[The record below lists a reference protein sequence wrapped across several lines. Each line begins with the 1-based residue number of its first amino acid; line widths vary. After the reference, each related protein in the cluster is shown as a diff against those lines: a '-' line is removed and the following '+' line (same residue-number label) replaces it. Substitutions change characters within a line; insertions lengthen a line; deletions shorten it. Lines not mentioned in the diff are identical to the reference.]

1 MAGRAVLVSRG
12 MALDKGAGSS
22 YKRVENFTMNRKLT
36 TSLLCLLLSFACLFC
51 YARAQEDE
59 ELDYTT
65 DLTLDTVR
73 KTMQQEKE
81 LSPKLMPLLDAQRS
95 RAAASLDELER
106 KYEELRLSTFY
117 QDSSNFFHLSHTC
130 SEIAKL
136 HSRSIS
142 DNFPITR
149 TRVRIG
155 MAVQRYTFLAQSMR
169 EINTAK
175 LSPQE
180 KQQLKQ
186 ALADCNAMEQ
196 NYKKIYDD
204 MLKDEERFN
213 KLSEKIRKLDIY
225 ANGTEVGRYARLSA
239 DRKPVDLKKMVD
251 YREKQK
257 NEQEKNDTT
266 TKDNG
271 GKKDAQAGTATLL
284 EKARQISKE
293 DADTDKRR
301 ADFMKRAV
309 EEAKAYGTDVDLSGT
324 LTLEKEQQVEGR
336 LAARIGMCLWVP
348 SRLHRDSDIPLGFL
362 ESWGYLFQSVYQTY
376 IAPYDPTAARAMGRA
391 GLVFLGLLALAA
403 LLCHGIWQYC
413 KRRLDQRISRK
424 RLRAAMLPLACA
436 FSGAGLLI
444 YGQFAHP
451 TYLGD
456 HLADMGEFLLISAV
470 LFGSMVVYLNSR
482 RVLGGIRLF
491 EPLFLTNFLCILY
504 CVLMCNNYVLG
515 MTAHLLFALGAVW
528 MLVRFLNRISNLRIA
543 ARVYAVL
550 SIIIMA
556 AGAVLCYVGYYYIF
570 ILVEL
575 SWYVLMAN
583 FMFMTALNKL
593 TLLACRRVAAS
604 RRLLPFRTYINAWL
618 RLVVSHMLK
627 PLIFLMLIWYGL
639 RWSTECFDLAHF
651 LQSWMSVPH
660 HLDGFIRTISGN
672 DIILIITV
680 GICINCFIQVLRQT
694 IAMMYG
700 ENADAGRNQTLTT
713 LFALLVWCGFVIFAL
728 DILDADYNSI
738 LVVMG
743 GMSVGVGI
751 GLKDTIE
758 NLACGVSLMLGRL
771 RVGDMVEC
779 DGTRGKVVNIGYR
792 TTTLETLAGS
802 VVCFQNSQLFN
813 QNFKNLTRNHQ
824 YEFATV
830 EIGVT
835 YGTDISQARRL
846 ILQSLRHLPGLSSQH
861 PSYVTLSEFADSSV
875 TLNIWVW
882 VPVNGRQLVLSR
894 VREAI
899 YKTFNDNGIEIP
911 FPQQD
916 LYIKPLPGTA
926 NPFQAPPAPQQ

>member
-1 MAGRAVLVSRG
+1 
-12 MALDKGAGSS
+12 
-22 YKRVENFTMNRKLT
+22 MNRKLT
-36 TSLLCLLLSFACLFC
+36 TNLLCLLLGMACLFC
-51 YARAQEDE
+51 CARADED

-65 DLTLDTVR
+65 DLTLDTIR
-73 KTMQQEKE
+73 SSMKQEKE
-81 LSPKLMPLLDAQRS
+81 LSPQLMPLLDIQRS

-117 QDSSNFFHLSHTC
+117 QDFSNFFHLAHTC

-136 HSRSIS
+136 HTRSIS
-142 DNFPITR
+142 DNFPTTR
-149 TRVRIG
+149 SRVRIG
-155 MAVQRYTFLAQSMR
+155 MAIQRYAFLAQSMR

-175 LSPQE
+175 LSRQE

-186 ALADCNAMEQ
+186 ALSDCDSMERE
-196 NYKKIYDD
+196 YKKLYDV

-225 ANGTEVGRYARLSA
+225 ANGTEVGRYARISA

-257 NEQEKNDTT
+257 SEQEQDNKPTKEANGKKVAREDATT
-266 TKDNG
+266 T
-271 GKKDAQAGTATLL
+271 L
-284 EKARQISKE
+284 EKAEQLSKE
-293 DADTDKRR
+293 DADTDQRR
-301 ADFMKRAV
+301 ADFMERAV
-309 EEAKAYGTDVDLSGT
+309 EEAKAFGTDVDLDGKLS
-324 LTLEKEQQVEGR
+324 LEKEQQVEGR
-336 LAARIGMCLWVP
+336 LAARIGMCLWAP
-348 SRLHRDSDIPLGFL
+348 SRLHRDSDIPLSIL
-362 ESWGYLFQSVYQTY
+362 DSWGYLFKDVYYTY
-376 IAPYDPTAARAMGRA
+376 IDPSDPAEARAMGRA
-391 GLVFLGLLALAA
+391 GLFFLGLLALAS
-403 LLCHGIWQYC
+403 LLCHGFWQYC
-413 KRRLDQRISRK
+413 KRRLNQRISRK

-436 FSGAGLLI
+436 ITGLGLLV

-451 TYLGD
+451 TYLGN

-491 EPLFLTNFLCILY
+491 EPLFVTNFFCIIY
-504 CVLMCNNYVLG
+504 CVLMCSNFMLA
-515 MTAHLLFALGAVW
+515 MTAHLLFAFGAVW
-528 MLVRFLNRISNLRIA
+528 MLVRFLNRISNLRIS
-543 ARVYAVL
+543 ARVHAVL
-550 SIIIMA
+550 SIVIMA
-556 AGAVLCYVGYYYIF
+556 AGTVLCYRGYYYVF
-570 ILVEL
+570 ILIEL

-593 TLLACRRVAAS
+593 TLLACRRVASS
-604 RRLLPFRTYINAWL
+604 RRLEHFHTYINAWL

-660 HLDGFIRTISGN
+660 HMDGFIRTVSGN
-672 DIILIITV
+672 DVMLIITV

-694 IAMMYG
+694 ISMMYG

-713 LFALLVWCGFVIFAL
+713 LFALVMWCGYVIFAL
-728 DILDADYNSI
+728 DVLDADYNSI

-824 YEFATV
+824 YEFDTV

-835 YGTDISQARRL
+835 YGTDVAYARRL
-846 ILQSLRHLPGLSSQH
+846 ILQALRHLPGLSPQH
-861 PSYVTLSEFADSSV
+861 TSYVTLKEFADSCV
-875 TLNIWVW
+875 TLNICVW
-882 VPVNGRQLVLSR
+882 VPVKGKPLVMSR

-916 LYIKPLPGTA
+916 LYIKPLPGVES
-926 NPFQAPPAPQQ
+926 PFPPQQ